1 MKWLVFDEVDS
12 TQDEAARRLLEG
24 LAEPTVLWA
33 RHQTQG
39 RGRFGRTWHGQPGES
54 LTMSVVLTDR
64 HDHRAPWLL
73 GMGMACA
80 AASALHAQ
88 LQWPNDIVLGGRKV
102 GGILTELLPDADDR
116 RVPVIGVGINLNQTE
131 FPEEIADRASSLRMQ
146 RGHWFEVETVAR
158 EVLARF
164 EALPPLRSWS
174 DLRPIWMM
182 FDTTSGKPYRLPQ
195 GEVATALGL
204 GPDGELIASVQGETV
219 TVLAADA
226 LFGQQT
232 LD

>member
-1 MKWLVFDEVDS
+1 MKWTVLDEVDS
-12 TQDEAARRLLEG
+12 TQDEAARRLRAG
-24 LAEPTVLWA
+24 LSEPTVIWA
-33 RHQTQG
+33 RHQTKG
-39 RGRFGRTWHGQPGES
+39 RGRFGRAWHGKPDES
-54 LTMSVVLTDR
+54 LTMSVALTDR

-88 LQWPNDIVLGGRKV
+88 LQWPNDVVLGGCKV
-102 GGILTELLPDADDR
+102 GGILTELLPDADER

-131 FPEEIADRASSLRMQ
+131 FPAEIVDRASSMRLQ
-146 RGHWFEVETVAR
+146 RGHAFEVEAVAK
-158 EVLARF
+158 EILARF
-164 EALPPLRSWS
+164 EAMPYLGAWS
-174 DLRPIWMM
+174 DVRPIWTM
-182 FDTTSGKPYRLPQ
+182 FDTTPGKPYRLPR

-204 GPDGELIASVQGETV
+204 GPDGELIASVEGETV

-226 LFGQQT
+226 LFGKQP